1 MRTEGGGRFAAF
13 GARPWVFVL
22 AAALL
27 VGLPLLL
34 LGQASDNE
42 ARDRSRDAQIAS
54 ASYTADIV
62 ARNHSDR
69 ILLIRTT
76 LSSLV
81 SSPRPADST
90 IALAAAHGDV
100 ATLRA
105 VVETVQ
111 RLYPRYVARVFIA
124 VRGTADT
131 IDDATVVAE
140 SSPGTGLVGQRLSDL
155 RGPLITALAPQLGQL
170 PIGQSGAL
178 SQVYSAGPALPSAL
192 VAAASVQGPSAD
204 AQTQRITSPAV
215 IAAELDINRIFLD
228 AALPSLGPGD
238 DAYNLDPD
246 HRLIG
251 RARGPI
257 AYPLMDLSGD
267 PFVALVSPSTP
278 RVARAGVPDP
288 LGSGSRVVASA
299 PFPLSATYS
308 FVVSR
313 DTSQEDRE
321 LEAALGQRANL
332 RLGIVAAL
340 LALAYFIG
348 NATKQSTLR
357 AVYEERLR
365 LARDLHDLLGHSL
378 SVITLKAQVAR
389 RSLGSGDAGRGATE
403 IAEIERVAR
412 ESLQDVRGAI
422 DGYRQPSFG
431 SALAGARA
439 ALAAAGIDSSLENA
453 AGPLPIAVDA

>member
-1 MRTEGGGRFAAF
+1 
-13 GARPWVFVL
+13 
-22 AAALL
+22 
-27 VGLPLLL
+27 
-34 LGQASDNE
+34 
-42 ARDRSRDAQIAS
+42 
-54 ASYTADIV
+54 
-62 ARNHSDR
+62 
-69 ILLIRTT
+69 
-76 LSSLV
+76 
-81 SSPRPADST
+81 
-90 IALAAAHGDV
+90 
-100 ATLRA
+100 
-105 VVETVQ
+105 
-111 RLYPRYVARVFIA
+111 
-124 VRGTADT
+124 
-131 IDDATVVAE
+131 
-140 SSPGTGLVGQRLSDL
+140 
-155 RGPLITALAPQLGQL
+155 
-170 PIGQSGAL
+170 L

-453 AGPLPIAVDA
+453 AGPLPIAVDATFAWILREAVTNVIRHSRAARCSIRLTRAADEALLEVVDDGTSAPATAPGNGLRGLRERAVARGGHADVGPLPGGGFRVQVSIPV